1 MEWALWAS
9 PSLSQE
15 PFFPCII
22 IYSLMARLV
31 SVFAHFSL
39 SSPCKQIFPTPFP
52 VPAAPPA
59 TTRTQAAQ
67 GWEVWS
73 HTPRNAPDQ
82 ARRLHACLLVL
93 PLCLLF
99 FSLTFCLR
107 RAPPSLLITNHSH
120 QPPRKH
126 SGATWLLTGH

>member
-1 MEWALWAS
+1 MGFTVSQTGAFLPLHNYLFPNGAAHL
-9 PSLSQE
+9 SLCPLQ
-15 PFFPCII
+15 P
-22 IYSLMARLV
+22 LLTLQTRG
-31 SVFAHFSL
+31 
-39 SSPCKQIFPTPFP
+39 QIVPTPFP

-67 GWEVWS
+67 GWELWS
-73 HTPRNAPDQ
+73 HTPRNAPGQ
-82 ARRLHACLLVL
+82 AGRLHACLLVL
-93 PLCLLF
+93 PLSLLF

-107 RAPPSLLITNHSH
+107 KAPPSLLITNHSH